1 MAGIFDQISQVL
13 GMGGQQ
19 DAGAMNLP
27 QMQQTEVLP
36 QNLPSWAPQGTFD
49 PGAVAQAQQAPEAP
63 MGGIIQGGGMDES
76 RQQRMLLLSAALMAP
91 GTLADKLRM
100 ATLSQAAYTELQGAA
115 GRDDLYKQQEAD
127 RLRQDSESA
136 RTLRGAQTEEVT
148 QRTKTNAA
156 KAPVEMQKLQAE
168 AEKADLEYQRAQKA
182 YTAATKLDP
191 TGEKAAK
198 AEQDLADA
206 KVKAENARINAFNAQ
221 TGEHSARTRGVNQV
235 NDARAILADPKSTPE
250 QREQAQV
257 VVNGGKSAAGQ
268 KKDHL
273 EMIAKMYKQANPGA
287 TDQGASQYAL
297 EAESG
302 TKGETLRAATAL
314 YQNAT
319 DDATRKAAE
328 ETLIALTRKS
338 AGKSGAAPAGN
349 ADKAAWEKA
358 RNSVKPGQSYVG
370 PDGKTYIRNK

>member
-1 MAGIFDQISQVL
+1 MGIFDQISQVL
-13 GMGGQQ
+13 GMQGSQ
-19 DAGAMNLP
+19 DAAQPALQDMRQSP
-27 QMQQTEVLP
+27 VLDP
-36 QNLPSWAPQGTFD
+36 MTLPSWAPQGQFD
-49 PGAVAQAQQAPEAP
+49 PGQVQQLQQAPEAP
-63 MGGIIQGGGMDES
+63 TAGILNGGMDES
-76 RQQRMLLLSAALMAP
+76 KQQRLLLMSAALMSP

-115 GRDDLYKQQEAD
+115 GRDDLYKQSEQE
-127 RLRQDSESA
+127 RLRLDSESG
-136 RTLRGAQTEEVT
+136 RTLKGAQTRQVEQAT
-148 QRTKTNAA
+148 Q
-156 KAPVEMQKLQAE
+156 ES
-168 AEKADLEYQRAQKA
+168 AEKAPLEIERIKTDTRKLELEVELADRKYKALQKIDPEGAKQAKLDLDLAEEKLRTQKA
-182 YTAATKLDP
+182 NTAQA
-191 TGEKAAK
+191 
-198 AEQDLADA
+198 
-206 KVKAENARINAFNAQ
+206 NASA
-221 TGEHSARTRGVNQV
+221 GEHSARTKGVNQV
-235 NDARAILADPKSTPE
+235 NDARAILADPKSAPE

-257 VVNGGKSAAGQ
+257 VVSGGKSAAGQ

-287 TDQGASQYAL
+287 TDQDASQYAL

-319 DDATRKAAE
+319 DAATRKAAE